1 MESSE
6 IQKQLAQPFAVGE
19 LKFFPVALTQDKKK
33 GKVGAYIDARAVMD
47 RLDSVV
53 GVGGWTTAYRCIDP
67 GDKAVEC
74 TLRVRYDDEWVEK
87 ADVGYPNEAKDAN
100 NAAKEP
106 WKAAYSDALKRAA
119 VQHGIG
125 RYIYDLQLEQDWLP
139 VDEWGKFTQQPRIRG
154 ATQQADGATRSPSP
168 VSNQVA
174 QSAPPAAPPPKPTF
188 MQFMANL
195 GFDADE
201 VLGVA
206 HDLYDSNDPNKLS
219 GDQKKRVQ
227 LALEDRKKKEAAA

>member
-1 MESSE
+1 METSE
-6 IQKQLAQPFAVGE
+6 IQKELAKEFAVGE

-33 GKVGAYIDARAVMD
+33 GKVGSYIDARAVMD

-74 TLRVRYDDEWVEK
+74 TLRVRYGDEWVEK

-154 ATQQADGATRSPSP
+154 TTAQGGGAANGVPPANEAERRTPPAPSPS
-168 VSNQVA
+168 
-174 QSAPPAAPPPKPTF
+174 KPTF
-188 MQFMANL
+188 MQFMVGL
-195 GFDADE
+195 GFAADE

-206 HDLYDSNDPNKLS
+206 HDLFDSNDPNKL
-219 GDQKKRVQ
+219 GIEQKKRVQ
-227 LALEDRKKKEAAA
+227 LALEERKKKEAAA